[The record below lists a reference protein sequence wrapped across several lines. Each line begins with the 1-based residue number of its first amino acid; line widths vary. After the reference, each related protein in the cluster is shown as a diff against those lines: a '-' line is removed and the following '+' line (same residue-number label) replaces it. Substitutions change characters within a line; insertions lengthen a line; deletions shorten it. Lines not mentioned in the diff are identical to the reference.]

1 MDYNAGYQPIRKP
14 MNKHVKAA
22 CRGAALTA
30 GCLSVSTALSW
41 ATDSVC
47 MNGVVKK
54 LGGKTQYAKV
64 FGRNLALASLAGAAA
79 SALMSIISNNV
90 QPKKPPRAVN

>member
-1 MDYNAGYQPIRKP
+1 MDNKVGYQPIRP

-30 GCLSVSTALSW
+30 GCLSASTALSW

-54 LGGKTQYAKV
+54 LGGKSKYVKV
-64 FGRNLALASLAGAAA
+64 FGRNLLLASLAGAAA
-79 SALMSIISNNV
+79 SALMSIVSNNV